1 MNPTGFLSVRSPG
14 VEVPYVDYGKL
25 QLAIERQL
33 DLAGLQRVDSLI
45 TKIIQVR
52 EGVVF
57 RQFVGM
63 TLRAL

>member
-1 MNPTGFLSVRSPG
+1 MATPFFLSRSFTCFLAPYPSLALG

-33 DLAGLQRVDSLI
+33 ELSGLQRVDSLI

-52 EGVVF
+52 A
-57 RQFVGM
+57 M
-63 TLRAL
+63 AS